1 MERALAYALFYLMV
15 KTTWEMTCGM
25 SSYRILIY
33 CQMKLTRNIF
43 KSLQY
48 PMDKQEMKKRLS
60 KNIYENL
67 VRNKSLMHTHRFSEV
82 EIDSIPDIQP
92 GLSLDR

>member
-1 MERALAYALFYLMV
+1 MLSFTFMV

-33 CQMKLTRNIF
+33 CQMKLMRNIF

-48 PMDKQEMKKRLS
+48 PMDKQGMKKRLF
-60 KNIYENL
+60 KNIYENS
-67 VRNKSLMHTHRFSEV
+67 VRNKSLMHTHRLSEV
-82 EIDSIPDIQP
+82 KIHSILDIQP

>member
-1 MERALAYALFYLMV
+1 
-15 KTTWEMTCGM
+15 
-25 SSYRILIY
+25 
-33 CQMKLTRNIF
+33 
-43 KSLQY
+43 
-48 PMDKQEMKKRLS
+48 MDKQEMKKRLS

>member
-1 MERALAYALFYLMV
+1 
-15 KTTWEMTCGM
+15 M

-33 CQMKLTRNIF
+33 RILIYRISQMKLMRNIF

-48 PMDKQEMKKRLS
+48 PVDKQEMKICLF
-60 KNIYENL
+60 KNIYENS
-67 VRNKSLMHTHRFSEV
+67 VRNKSLMHTHRLSEV
-82 EIDSIPDIQP
+82 KIHSVLDIQP